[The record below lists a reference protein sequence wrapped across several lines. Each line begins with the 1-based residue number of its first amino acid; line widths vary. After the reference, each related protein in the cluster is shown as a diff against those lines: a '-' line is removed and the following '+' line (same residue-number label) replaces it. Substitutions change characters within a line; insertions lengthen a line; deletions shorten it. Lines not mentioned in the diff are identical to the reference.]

1 MSVSD
6 ETPNEHPQDAVEPA
20 AEAGA
25 PNYSNAQNFLSHLQT
40 GVDVRTGDFT
50 CTMSLPALEANN
62 LQGPTVQLSLGFSS
76 QLIDDLGYG
85 TGWQLGGLTTFA
97 VSGTLSLST
106 GERFVAES
114 MVSEFTFKDRKLVTF
129 HMRRDPD
136 NSAIYWVT
144 HKNGVV
150 EKLSTFS
157 GASRVAVPVEIR
169 SPDGRRVYLEYT
181 APSAPRLQT
190 VRDEKHRLLSVERKV
205 GVVEVILHPD
215 RATPVVF
222 SLMQTNKL
230 LAQLRLPA
238 ELGAVGWRFAYKK
251 IGDLN
256 HISRIDLPTGGIEL
270 VEYREPGH
278 QCLPG
283 APSTHMPYARMHSRN
298 PGPSQP
304 TITTTYEFGPKN
316 YMGYGSPLQWKEGED
331 NLYRLTAAQGM
342 EYRYECTATTQM
354 LGDGGKVVTRTVKSV
369 FNRLH
374 LLVSE
379 VTAQN
384 QHVLEKNTK
393 YHDNPSVVFDLQE
406 PYFQLPHTATTIWK
420 RLGDGAPPP
429 REEVVTTEYDDFG
442 NLIRQ
447 VDETGLIEERTY
459 YDPDGED
466 GCPEDPLGMTRSLKE
481 LRATPMSGRAEG
493 AAVVVTTYRYELLP
507 SRVAGDTGYLVL
519 VSEKKE
525 ALEDGKKVDLG
536 TTVTEYIN
544 DVGSESHGAV
554 LSETSTLNGLASKV
568 GYTYTLD
575 EAAATMR
582 VDTVFTGHDKLTRTA
597 SETQSLINGL
607 TIHEEEAGAV
617 IAQTYDVLGRVV
629 TQTAAPGSGEFEAT
643 RTISYQLAE
652 LPGDPVSITTTEV
665 TGGRAVAFLD
675 GLGREVR
682 GEVEDVDV
690 APGTFREIWTKTYNA
705 FGELTTQTHTDWVE
719 GVKRATLT
727 TEYLYDDWG
736 QQSRTLHPDGT
747 VDCIDADP
755 MALTEAAWVEDADGN
770 ATARTVT
777 YGTIFGKPERIE
789 YLDAKGVKKA
799 TESFVYDG
807 IGRCVESTD
816 RNGYKTLY
824 AFDAFDAFDRV
835 ITTTLPDGAVVD
847 TRYAAHSG
855 DELPV
860 EIGLTHAS
868 LGGRLSLGTQTFDGL
883 SRRRTYVVGGRTVT
897 FDYDPGILQP
907 ASMTT
912 PLDEVV
918 TYAYEPKLGMQL
930 KLMTAESES
939 HFTYNPKNAQLT
951 HTVRD
956 GLEKT
961 LEYYA
966 SGLLKLETWKNG
978 SDPERSAT
986 HRHSLLGAAQSY
998 TNVFGVQQ
1006 VVTHDALDRPKKLEH
1021 GNLTAELFYDSF
1033 GRVHKIDTREGLQ
1046 SMVTDIVF
1054 DDFGREVS
1062 RTFTAV
1068 AGGQTVTQV
1077 LGMRYDH
1084 SGRLER
1090 RKLEQAGE
1098 VLRQEEFTY
1107 DERGRL
1113 VNYLCSGSQPP
1124 VDPWGKPIGRQQ
1136 FRFDAFD
1143 RILSITTR
1151 FPGGSN
1157 TTRYDYEETDPAQLT
1172 RIVHSHPHYPSD
1184 LHDMQ
1189 WDGAG
1194 RMVGDERGR
1203 TLHWN
1208 RHNQLIEVA
1217 APAGGR

>member
-1 MSVSD
+1 MSVSE
-6 ETPNEHPQDAVEPA
+6 ETTPDTPDPA
-20 AEAGA
+20 PDDSRDTGS

-50 CTMSLPALEANN
+50 CAMSLPALEANN
-62 LQGPTVQLSLGFSS
+62 LHGPTVQLSLGFSA

-85 TGWQLGGLTTFA
+85 EGWSLQGLTTYEPRTKT
-97 VSGTLSLST
+97 VTLST
-106 GERFVAES
+106 GERFVAEQTQADF
-114 MVSEFTFKDRKLVTF
+114 VFKDRKLVTF
-129 HMRRDPD
+129 HMRRDPA
-136 NSAIYWVT
+136 NGSRFLVL
-144 HKNGVV
+144 HKNGIL
-150 EKLSTFS
+150 ETLSTLNDI
-157 GASRVAVPVEIR
+157 ADIAVPVEIR
-169 SPDGRRVYLEYT
+169 SPEGRRVYLDF
-181 APSAPRLQT
+181 SLSVVPRLQA
-190 VRDEKHRLLSVERKV
+190 VRDEAQRLLAIEHTAV
-205 GVVEVILHPD
+205 GVEVRLHPD
-215 RATPVVF
+215 RENPVVF
-222 SLMQTNKL
+222 TLMQGNGRLTRL
-230 LAQLRLPA
+230 LLPKEVGDA
-238 ELGAVGWRFAYKK
+238 GWRFSYKR

-256 HISRIDLPTGGIEL
+256 YITGVELPTGGTET
-270 VEYREPGH
+270 VDYTEPGH
-278 QCLPG
+278 ECLPG
-283 APSTHMPYARMHSRN
+283 APTTHVPYARLHRRS
-298 PGPSQP
+298 PGHPQP
-304 TITTTYEFGPKN
+304 DITTTYEYSTRN
-316 YMGYGSPLQWKEGED
+316 YLGHESGLKWEPNED
-331 NLYRLTAAQGM
+331 NLYRLSAVEG
-342 EYRYECTATTQM
+342 EDYRYHCIATMSMQVGQDM
-354 LGDGGKVVTRTVKSV
+354 LERTVRSQ

-379 VTAQN
+379 ITTQN
-384 QHVLEKNTK
+384 KCVLEKSTD
-393 YHDNPSVVFDLQE
+393 YHEDPTLSFTQQKN
-406 PYFQLPHTATTIWK
+406 YFQLPHKSTTTWRRI
-420 RLGDGAPPP
+420 GDSSPA
-429 REEVVTTEYDDFG
+429 REELVTTEYDDFG

-466 GCPEDPLGMTRSLKE
+466 GCPEDPLGMTRSLKQ
-481 LRATPMSGRAEG
+481 LTATPMAGRADG
-493 AAVVVTTYRYELLP
+493 AAVVVTTYRYEELP
-507 SRVAGDTGYLVL
+507 SRVAGDKGYLVL

-525 ALEDGKKVDLG
+525 ALEDGEKVDLG

-544 DVGSESHGAV
+544 DVASESHGRV
-554 LSETSTLNGLASKV
+554 LSETTMLNGLASKV

-575 EAAATMR
+575 EAAATLR
-582 VDTVFTGHDKLTRTA
+582 VDTVFTGYDTLTRTA

-607 TIHEEEAGAV
+607 TIHEEEAGSV

-629 TQTAAPGSGEFEAT
+629 AQTAAPGSGEFEAT
-643 RTISYQLAE
+643 RTMSYTLAAAE
-652 LPGDPVSITTTEV
+652 GDPVSITTTEV
-665 TGGRAVAFLD
+665 TGGRAVVHLD
-675 GLGREVR
+675 GLGREVS
-682 GEVEDVDV
+682 GDVEDVDV
-690 APGTFREIWTKTYNA
+690 SPVAFREIWTRRYNA
-705 FGELTTQTHTDWVE
+705 FGDLVEQTNTDWVE
-719 GVKRATLT
+719 GKARATLT
-727 TEYLYDDWG
+727 TKYVYDDWG

-747 VDCIDADP
+747 VDVIEADP
-755 MALTEAAWVEDADGN
+755 LALTETTWVED
-770 ATARTVT
+770 TAGKSSAKTKA
-777 YGTIFGKPERIE
+777 YGTVFGKPDKIE
-789 YLDAKGVKKA
+789 YLNAAGKVTA

-816 RNGYKTLY
+816 RRGYKTLY
-824 AFDAFDAFDRV
+824 TFDAFDRV
-835 ITTTLPDGAVVD
+835 VSTTLTDGAVVD

-868 LGGRLSLGTQTFDGL
+868 VDGRLLLGKQTFDGL
-883 SRRRTYVVGGRTVT
+883 SRRRTYEVGGRTVT
-897 FDYDPGILQP
+897 FDYDPGMLQP

-912 PLDEVV
+912 PLEEVV
-918 TYAYEPKLGMQL
+918 TYTYEPKLGMQL
-930 KLMTAESES
+930 TLMKSESES

-956 GLEKT
+956 DLEKT
-961 LEYYA
+961 LDYYA
-966 SGLLKLETWKNG
+966 SGLLKTETWKNASG
-978 SDPERSAT
+978 PERSAS

-1006 VVTHDALDRPKKLEH
+1006 VVTHDALDRPKKLTH
-1021 GNLTAELFYDSF
+1021 GTLTAELTYDSF
-1033 GRVHKIDTREGLQ
+1033 GRVHRIDTREGLQ

-1068 AGGQTVTQV
+1068 AGGKTVTQV

-1136 FRFDAFD
+1136 FRFDAYD

-1194 RMVGDERGR
+1194 RLVGDERGR

-1217 APAGGR
+1217 APAGER